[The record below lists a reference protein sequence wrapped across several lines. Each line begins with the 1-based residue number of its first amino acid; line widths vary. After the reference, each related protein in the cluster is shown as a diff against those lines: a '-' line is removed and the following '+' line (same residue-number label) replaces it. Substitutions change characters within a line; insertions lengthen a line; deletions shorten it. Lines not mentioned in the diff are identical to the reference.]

1 MMREYIGRIKLLAK
15 RVFLLLIA
23 YQFARLFFFLVNY
36 SYFSTSTTS
45 DILSVFFYGIRFDY
59 ATIVYYNGVFLL
71 LSILPFDFLDRRPWQ
86 TFLKSIYV
94 FVNSLLLMADMGDA
108 VYFRFSNKRT
118 TADFFSATGPFEDF
132 LILLPKYLSD
142 FWFVPVTAII
152 LVVLLI
158 VFYPKNKK
166 YRVHKIERPP
176 TTLFQYAVIWFAF
189 LITSSSIYFLA
200 RGFSL
205 KPIRIITAAE
215 YAEASNIP
223 LVLTT
228 GFSIITTLSSED
240 LPQFNFFNS
249 VELEANYPIRKDFSH
264 QGSFRKMNVVV
275 IIMESFGKEYVG
287 SFNHSRGYT
296 PFLDSLLKKGTNC
309 RNAFACGR
317 KSIEALPA
325 ILSGIPALSPT
336 PFITSQFASNEI
348 SGIPYL
354 LRQEGY
360 HTSFFH
366 GGRKGTM
373 GFDYFANL
381 AGIEHYFSMEDY
393 PNEEGFDGNWGIFDE
408 EYFQYFSQKLTSFSQ
423 PFFSC
428 IFSLSSH
435 HPYRIPE
442 KYRGRF
448 LPGQLDIHE
457 SVQYADYALKRFFE
471 SASKEDWFANTLFV
485 VTADHT
491 SLTEMRKYQTSS
503 GAYEVPLLLYHQT
516 DSTMPAKIETYCSHI
531 DIFPSVMDY
540 LNYPYPFLSFGQSF
554 LETSPTNAVTTYIN
568 SGYQYIAHG
577 KYIFFD
583 GENFTLVYDLV
594 NDTLLQTN
602 LIDKP
607 EIISE
612 VDKLKFKAILQS
624 YTERMAQNKMV
635 LK

>member
-1 MMREYIGRIKLLAK
+1 MKEYIGRIKLLAK
-15 RVFLLLIA
+15 RLFLLLIA
-23 YQFARLFFFLVNY
+23 FQLARLFFFLVNY
-36 SYFSTSTTS
+36 SYFSTSSTG

-59 ATIVYYNGVFLL
+59 ATIVYYNGIFLL
-71 LSILPFDFLDRRPWQ
+71 LSILPFSSLGRKPWQ
-86 TFLKSIYV
+86 TILKSIYIA
-94 FVNSLLLMADMGDA
+94 VNSVLLMADLGDA
-108 VYFRFSNKRT
+108 VYFGFSNKRT

-132 LILLPKYLSD
+132 IILLPKYLSD
-142 FWFVPVTAII
+142 FWFVPLAAIGLI
-152 LVVLLI
+152 ALLI
-158 VFYPKNKK
+158 VFYPK
-166 YRVHKIERPP
+166 YRLYRAKRLP
-176 TTLFQYAVIWFAF
+176 TTVFQHTIIWFAF
-189 LITSSSIYFLA
+189 LITASSVYFLA

-215 YAEASNIP
+215 YTEGSNIP
-223 LVLTT
+223 LVLNT
-228 GFSIITTLSSED
+228 GFSIITTLASED
-240 LPQFNFFNS
+240 LPQFKFFS
-249 VELEANYPIRKDFSH
+249 PEELETIYPIRKDFSH
-264 QGSFRKMNVVV
+264 QGDFRKLNVVV

-296 PFLDSLLKKGTNC
+296 PFLDSLLKQGTNC
-309 RNAFACGR
+309 LNAFACGR

-393 PNEEGFDGNWGIFDE
+393 PDEEGFDGNWGIYDE
-408 EYFQYFSQKLTSFSQ
+408 EYFQYFNQKLTSFSQ

-442 KYRGRF
+442 KYKGKF

-471 SASKEDWFANTLFV
+471 SASKEEWYANTLFV
-485 VTADHT
+485 ITADHT

-503 GAYEVPLLLYHQT
+503 GAYEVPLLLYQPN
-516 DSTMPAKIETYCSHI
+516 DSTMPDYIETYCSHI
-531 DIFPSVMDY
+531 DIFPTIMDY
-540 LNYPYPFLSFGQSF
+540 LNYPLPFFSFGQSF
-554 LETSPTNAVTTYIN
+554 LGSSPKNAVITYIN
-568 SGYQYIAHG
+568 NGYQYLAHG
-577 KYIFFD
+577 EYIYFN
-583 GENFTLVYDLV
+583 GENFALVYDLIA
-594 NDTLLQTN
+594 DTLLRENMIGQPN
-602 LIDKP
+602 
-607 EIISE
+607 IISE
-612 VDKLKFKAILQS
+612 EDDRKFKAILQS
-624 YTERMAQNKMV
+624 YSERMTQNKLV